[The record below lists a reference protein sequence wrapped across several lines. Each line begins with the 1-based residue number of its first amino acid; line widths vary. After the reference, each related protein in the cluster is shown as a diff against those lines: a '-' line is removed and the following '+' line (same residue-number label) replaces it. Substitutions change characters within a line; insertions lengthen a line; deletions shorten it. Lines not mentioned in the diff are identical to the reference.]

1 MRVSLRE
8 ISEIQTTV
16 TFEIPAE
23 RFPVLREI
31 SRRGEAA
38 FPGAVR
44 SRLNIQR
51 VSGLIEVEG
60 RVACTA
66 RLSCARCLAEFDY
79 PIEAALRLAY
89 TRRSP
94 EAALPQDAAHL
105 DPEEADLLSFSG
117 DELDLAEGVQEQI
130 VLALPIRALC
140 REDCRGLCPRCGA
153 DRNRGPCAC
162 PPETLA
168 GPFAAL
174 GTRKVPAR

>member
-16 TFEIPAE
+16 TFDIPAE

-38 FPGAVR
+38 FPGLVQ
-44 SRLNIQR
+44 SRLSIQR

-60 RVACTA
+60 LVTCTA

-79 PIEAALRLAY
+79 PIEAEIRLAY
-89 TRRSP
+89 ARRSP
-94 EAALPQDAAHL
+94 EAAFPAEPADI
-105 DPEEADLLSFSG
+105 DPDEADLFSFSG
-117 DELDLAEGVQEQI
+117 EELDLAEGVQEQI

-153 DRNRGPCAC
+153 DWNRGPCAC
-162 PPETLA
+162 PQETEA

-174 GTRKVPAR
+174 GTRKAPGR